1 MKLIEAL
8 KEQKK
13 INDKIDRNVKL
24 IQKYSSK
31 LSIEKTYFKT
41 NEEQAEE
48 INKLIENNHMLI
60 NHYLWLKRCIEYT
73 NIIIKV
79 DILGKTCSISDLIH
93 LKRNGISMILD
104 TYAALDDNDSSLK
117 IDQYE
122 GYAVTIDR
130 FYDEKDKNEK
140 MNYWREF
147 FDSIDSKLEIL
158 NATTELIDVDQIL
171 PSTNVNEQTEINKV
185 IENINDS
192 GVIL

>member
-171 PSTNVNEQTEINKV
+171 PSTNLNEQTEINKV